1 MISGTSIGAR
11 VARRRTRAV
20 ISTSA
25 ALLGAAALAA
35 PSQAAINEP
44 PAAPHNIISF
54 PVRDF
59 VSADGY
65 DASDS
70 VVVDVLRRGPDGVAH
85 LIGTSDPVTPQ
96 DDPKTPGFDG
106 LVEVNHPG
114 GGCWAGSTPDILA
127 GDIIRTTVAGGVDSD
142 QTTTANV
149 RADAAAQVGGK
160 IVVTGTAQDGAGNPL
175 PVDQIEQRLVANK
188 DAFDINGR
196 RTIRANSVGDDGVLS
211 YDAPGS
217 IHWTA
222 TYDTLDSADIKR
234 ALGAQTRILWLG
246 RNPAATT
253 EGTIYEVD
261 EVGGPAAPC
270 TAPLAQT
277 AVIKMDR
284 SVVNLANVGAPMEI
298 DGVAT
303 NDITNVSVQV
313 GGAAPVDVVP
323 SGGTWTASIPASTL
337 TALPEGAFDVR
348 TTYTS
353 NAGTAPPAE
362 TRTLAKDTVA
372 PAMPDGSPAP
382 GTYATA
388 QSVHLIDADPS
399 ATIKYT
405 VGPGVPNLTFGS
417 PILLTAS
424 QTIRATATDPA
435 GNVSAVRSLA
445 YTIGVAAAVPGG
457 SVATTTTTPATNPAP
472 ATKPTGTQQVQGAT
486 ASSPLAV
493 SRLTLARRIS
503 ITRLRVQ
510 GLRASMNVEEG
521 TNVIRI
527 AISKARN
534 GAKTGRAL
542 FTTTRTPRSAG
553 LFRVT
558 LRSSKLSK
566 LKPGSYVMEV
576 AAGRS
581 AATLGKI
588 SRVVFTVTR

>member
-1 MISGTSIGAR
+1 MAGA
-11 VARRRTRAV
+11 
-20 ISTSA
+20 
-25 ALLGAAALAA
+25 
-35 PSQAAINEP
+35 
-44 PAAPHNIISF
+44 
-54 PVRDF
+54 
-59 VSADGY
+59 
-65 DASDS
+65 
-70 VVVDVLRRGPDGVAH
+70 
-85 LIGTSDPVTPQ
+85 
-96 DDPKTPGFDG
+96 
-106 LVEVNHPG
+106 
-114 GGCWAGSTPDILA
+114 
-127 GDIIRTTVAGGVDSD
+127 VDSD

-149 RADAAAQVGGK
+149 QADAAAQVGGK
-160 IVVTGTAQDGAGNPL
+160 IVVTGTAQDGLGKPL

-188 DAFDINGR
+188 DAFDLNGR

-284 SVVNLANVGAPMEI
+284 SVVNLANVGAPMVI

-313 GGAAPVDVVP
+313 GGAAPVDVAP
-323 SGGTWTASIPASTL
+323 TGGAWTATIPASSIA
-337 TALPEGAFDVR
+337 ALPEGTFDVR
-348 TTYTS
+348 TSYTS

-362 TRTLAKDTVA
+362 TRTLTKDTIA
-372 PAMPDGSPAP
+372 PAAPDGSPAA

-388 QSVHLIDADPS
+388 QSVHLIDADAS

-405 VGPGVPNLTFGS
+405 VGPGTPNLTFGS
-417 PILLTAS
+417 PILVTAS
-424 QTIRATATDPA
+424 QTIRAIATDPA
-435 GNVSAVRSLA
+435 GNSSAVRSLA

-457 SVATTTTTPATNPAP
+457 SIATTTPATNPVSVNKP
-472 ATKPTGTQQVQGAT
+472 AGAQQLQGATAGAQQVQGTT

-510 GLRASMNVEEG
+510 GLHTSMNVQQG
-521 TNVIRI
+521 TNVVRI
-527 AISKARN
+527 AIYKARN
-534 GAKTGRAL
+534 AVKTGRAL

-558 LRSSKLSK
+558 LRSSKLSN
-566 LKPGSYVMEV
+566 LKPGAYVMEV
-576 AAGRS
+576 RAGRS
-581 AATLGKI
+581 AATLGKV